1 MHTRR
6 LATFLLGLWLG
17 GIVFMGVIATHNLV
31 SAHNV
36 ARLAER
42 QSRTVVDSVGP
53 DNVIALLRFQAA
65 ELNRWYFNLWGIVQV
80 LIGLGVVLLLSK
92 SFGVSRWM
100 IAVSTSMLTAAL
112 IQALI
117 ITPKV
122 IDIGRVLDFAA
133 PSAYYAERTA
143 FKAYHAAYS
152 TIELLKL
159 LTGLV
164 LSARLV
170 YSTRPR
176 RRRRPAPTAPMPETL
191 AV

>member
-17 GIVFMGVIATHNLV
+17 GIVFMGVIATHNLL
-31 SAHNV
+31 SSQDI

-42 QSRTVVDSVGP
+42 QSRAALDSVGP

-80 LIGLGVVLLLSK
+80 LIGLGVALLLAK

-100 IAVSTSMLTAAL
+100 IAVASSMLTGAL
-112 IQALI
+112 IQALF

-122 IDIGRVLDFAA
+122 VDIGRILDFAA
-133 PSAYYAERTA
+133 PSAYYAERAA

-159 LTGLV
+159 LAGLV

-176 RRRRPAPTAPMPETL
+176 RRRPAPTTTAPETL